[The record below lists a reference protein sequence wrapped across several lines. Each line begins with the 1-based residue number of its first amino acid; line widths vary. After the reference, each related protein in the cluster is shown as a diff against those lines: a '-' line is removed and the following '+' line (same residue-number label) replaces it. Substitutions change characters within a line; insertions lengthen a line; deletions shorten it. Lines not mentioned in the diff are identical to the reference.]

1 VSGAAQSASAV
12 TVATR
17 IGLPTVGVPFQ
28 ITFDCADADR
38 MAEFW
43 AIALGYRIEPAPTGY
58 LSWGDYLRSHRLPVP
73 PAGSISAIVD
83 PSGAG
88 PRIVFLRSPESASIR
103 NRAHLDV
110 RAGGSDGERTAKVS
124 ALIDAGATQVRRID
138 EGEGGG
144 DWWVVMLDPEG
155 NEFCV
160 T

>member
-1 VSGAAQSASAV
+1 V
-12 TVATR
+12 TGTTSSTPGVAPAR
-17 IGLPTVGVPFQ
+17 PVAFPTVGAPFQ
-28 ITFDCADADR
+28 ITFDCTDADR

-43 AIALGYRIEPAPTGY
+43 SIALGYRVEAAPAGY

-88 PRIVFLRSPESASIR
+88 PRIVFLRSPDPASIH
-103 NRAHLDV
+103 NCAHRDV

-138 EGEGGG
+138 EGDGGG
-144 DWWVVMLDPEG
+144 DWWVVMLDPEW